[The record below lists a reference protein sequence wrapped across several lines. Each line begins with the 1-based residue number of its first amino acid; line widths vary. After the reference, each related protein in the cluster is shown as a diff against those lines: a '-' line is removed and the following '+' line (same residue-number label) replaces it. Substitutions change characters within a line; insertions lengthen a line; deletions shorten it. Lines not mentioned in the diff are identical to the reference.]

1 VRPSPSLLRRLHAL
15 ERAPVNYD
23 PAALDLAHPPP
34 GWLVDRRL
42 TPLTGEA
49 PGEPEDGGS
58 FQVASR
64 LIRGYE
70 FADPSLVRAFY
81 DRDAPL
87 QHRTMLLELR
97 ALGVVS
103 IHVGVRVVD
112 VFDDTLVVQG
122 RRVRRFGWA
131 YRTLQGHV
139 ERGQMDWQVWKWL
152 DSGEVEFRVRAVSQ
166 IASIPN
172 PIVWIGFRALR
183 GYERRLFLD
192 STGRRMQR
200 LTESALHEG
209 SSQEAVRASSAEF
222 TARANSSDDPAHAQL
237 ADELREDGG
246 RPGQ

>member
-1 VRPSPSLLRRLHAL
+1 VRPSPNLQRRLDAL
-15 ERAPVNYD
+15 QRAPVNYD
-23 PAALDLAHPPP
+23 PAAVDLAHPPP

-42 TPLTGEA
+42 TPLAREA

-87 QHRTMLLELR
+87 QDRTMLLELR
-97 ALGVVS
+97 ALGLVS
-103 IHVGVRVVD
+103 IHVGVRVVE
-112 VFDDTLVVQG
+112 VFDDTRVLQG

-152 DSGEVEFRVRAVSQ
+152 DSGEVEFHVQAVSQ

-172 PIVWIGFRALR
+172 PIIWIGFHALR
-183 GYERRLFLD
+183 RYERRLFLD
-192 STGRRMQR
+192 STGRRMQQ
-200 LTESALHEG
+200 LTERALRDG
-209 SSQEAVRASSAEF
+209 SPQEAVRTSSADL
-222 TARANSSDDPAHAQL
+222 TARPSSSDDPVHAQL